1 MTARRWPRKSTSS
14 RRATSPPQ
22 KQPDPK
28 VGSLRH
34 EGLPRAIQRA
44 DLLGPGPLRAA
55 VGKWQFPICRL
66 APAEHSGPTRADGA
80 RTDASTLH
88 ANDQIINIA

>member
-1 MTARRWPRKSTSS
+1 MTARRWPRRSTSS

-34 EGLPRAIQRA
+34 EGLQRAIQRA
-44 DLLGPGPLRAA
+44 DLLGPGPLQAA
-55 VGKWQFPICRL
+55 AQRDD
-66 APAEHSGPTRADGA
+66 E
-80 RTDASTLH
+80 LH
-88 ANDQIINIA
+88 ATVQQTA